1 MKTKGGIARSD
12 SKKTLQ
18 SQFVN
23 DDNLN
28 DSVDM
33 ESEDEGDKEKGTT
46 AHMLRSK
53 F

>member
-1 MKTKGGIARSD
+1 MKTKPGITRSD

-33 ESEDEGDKEKGTT
+33 ESEDEGEKEKGSN